1 MSAATTN
8 TLQETSSQT
17 LIPALVCVEL
27 QVGRQWTKP
36 LWGMWRGDPI
46 LNLHLHLKPI
56 SLCLYLACCV
66 FSLDIIIMFKNLSL
80 QWNSLRV
87 EPPSPPWKSMS
98 PCLQGIYQ
106 QIKISNWYINLSRF
120 TLWLICSIKE
130 TTYSACF
137 ALPIRSNTPTE
148 KLCIK
153 VLQIKSKCCKS
164 LFVLH
169 GLKIRRF
176 HLHIFTS
183 YLPVSDNSI
192 SF

>member
-1 MSAATTN
+1 M
-8 TLQETSSQT
+8 
-17 LIPALVCVEL
+17 

-36 LWGMWRGDPI
+36 LWGIWRGDPI

-56 SLCLYLACCV
+56 SLCLFSACCV
-66 FSLDIIIMFKNLSL
+66 FSVDIIILFKSETV
-80 QWNSLRV
+80 WEWS
-87 EPPSPPWKSMS
+87 PPSPPRKSMP

-106 QIKISNWYINLSRF
+106 QIKISHWYINLSRF

-137 ALPIRSNTPTE
+137 ALPIRNNTPTE

-164 LFVLH
+164 VFVLH
-169 GLKIRRF
+169 SLKIRRF

-183 YLPVSDNSI
+183 YLPASDNSI